1 MEFSLKEFDLEYITK
16 RISEF
21 SEIVK
26 LFMK

>member
-16 RISEF
+16 GISEF